1 MNMTKNKDICETCQQ
16 NQIWSFHIF
25 TNVKKMTIL
34 FESKFLLYSLTSKKL
49 LWILAIQTPCFLCYF
64 FKTLN
69 MTSKISPNKNLINL
83 KIWLVLFKNPLFS
96 DDENQDNFQIHKTS
110 FKGNALW
117 SIFDNPVT
125 INAR

>member
-1 MNMTKNKDICETCQQ
+1 MNMTKNKDICEACQQ
-16 NQIWSFHIF
+16 NQICSFHIF

-83 KIWLVLFKNPLFS
+83 KI
-96 DDENQDNFQIHKTS
+96 
-110 FKGNALW
+110 
-117 SIFDNPVT
+117 
-125 INAR
+125 